1 MKGTHAGWIGL
12 ALFGFLVP
20 VGASAQVKDYT
31 PVTQQR
37 LSNPEAGNWLQYR
50 RTYDGMNY
58 SPLDKINTT
67 NARNLAPVWTFSTGV
82 NEGHQAPPIVNN
94 GVMFITTPQAQVIA
108 LNAKTGDLLWRYKRT
123 LPEDLF
129 QLHPTNRGV
138 GLWEDK
144 VYVATVDGFLACLD
158 AATGK
163 EVWAKAVG
171 DYKKGHYLTLAPQ
184 VINGK
189 IIVGTSGG
197 EMGVRG
203 YIAAYDAK
211 TGDQVWRT
219 FTIPGPGEPGHETW
233 KSDAWKSGGATAWM
247 TGNYDPATHTAYWG
261 TGNPAPWP
269 GDLHPG
275 DNLYTTSVIG
285 LDPDTGKIKNYFQY
299 RPNNSWDWDEVDP
312 PILLD
317 LPSGGRTIKAL
328 VHPGRDGYLWTL
340 ERTPEKINF
349 VAATPYVH
357 QDVYTKVDPK
367 TGRPEYNEKTTPGSN
382 KDVTFCPSLWG
393 GKDFQSA
400 SYDPKN
406 RLLII
411 PANDNICGRVV
422 GETKPLI
429 EGQLWLGAE
438 VEKLDLSLPTKPSYL
453 GELQAWDLVSNKKVW
468 SYRFPNQLFA
478 SAMATGGDLVF
489 VGGTNDRY
497 FRAFSAKNGEL
508 LWQFKTNSGISGG
521 PSMYEVD
528 GTQYVAVQSGWGVD
542 AQRIQDALSK
552 LGIGVSP
559 DVPQGGVVW
568 VFAVK

>member
-1 MKGTHAGWIGL
+1 
-12 ALFGFLVP
+12 
-20 VGASAQVKDYT
+20 
-31 PVTQQR
+31 
-37 LSNPEAGNWLQYR
+37 
-50 RTYDGMNY
+50 
-58 SPLDKINTT
+58 
-67 NARNLAPVWTFSTGV
+67 
-82 NEGHQAPPIVNN
+82 
-94 GVMFITTPQAQVIA
+94 
-108 LNAKTGDLLWRYKRT
+108 
-123 LPEDLF
+123 
-129 QLHPTNRGV
+129 
-138 GLWEDK
+138 
-144 VYVATVDGFLACLD
+144 VATVDDFIVCLD

-163 EVWAKAVG
+163 EVWAKPVG

-219 FTIPGPGEPGHETW
+219 YTIPGPGEPGHETW
-233 KSDAWKSGGATAWM
+233 KDDAWKSGGATAWM

-285 LDPDTGKIKNYFQY
+285 LDPDTGKIKNHFQY
-299 RPNNSWDWDEVDP
+299 RPNDSWDWDEVDP
-312 PILLD
+312 PILMD
-317 LPSGGRTIKAL
+317 LQSGGRTIKAL

-349 VAATPYVH
+349 VSAAPYVH
-357 QDVYTKVDPK
+357 QDVYVKVDAK
-367 TGRPEYNEKTTPGSN
+367 TGRPEYNEKTTPRAN

-393 GKDFQSA
+393 GKDWLSA

-422 GETKPLI
+422 GEKKPLI

-453 GELQAWDLVSNKKVW
+453 GELQAWDLVGNKKVW
-468 SYRFPNQLFA
+468 SYKFPNQLFA
-478 SAMATGGDLVF
+478 SVMATGGDLVF
-489 VGGTNDRY
+489 VGGTNDRN

-508 LWQFKTNSGISGG
+508 LWEFKTNSGISGG
-521 PSMYEVD
+521 PSTYEVD

-552 LGIGVSP
+552 LGIGVTP